1 MNKRLALIAPLA
13 LFLQSCG
20 SPEKAP
26 EPEPPPARTDS
37 QDIATIQRLEDTRA
51 PGAKVEPF
59 LSSASPAVRRRAALA
74 IGRIGDAGSV
84 GALAPLLDDGEI
96 KVAAEAAFALGLIKD
111 PSIAEPLRRHLDAA
125 NPDLRAMALQA
136 LSRLGRPGDLG
147 FAAARAGDPS
157 VRVRAEV
164 GMAVARMAAAAKE
177 ADDLA
182 RVRDAVLAL
191 RPLLRDPDEAVRW
204 RTAYALSRVDAQ
216 HLAAEIEAATL
227 DQAPLVRAFATRA
240 LAKIQGAPARAFVRS
255 AGDADPRVAYEG
267 VAALATTTG
276 ADTAEAKEVL
286 EALQSAASGGESAKV
301 ARALQILG
309 ERGTATAGTLKAAS
323 RHPSPAVRGMALWAK
338 GFSKG
343 MEAFDECVAA
353 LKSADEGLR
362 RGAVRALVA
371 IGTDKAKSELSRVAA
386 GTDRLMQLEMLA
398 EIEETNKR
406 HPDLAAEWDGQL
418 ASLLDIPDAAI
429 RATVAS
435 VLEPR
440 AKETKWDVPLE
451 RAFRASA
458 GANLADAR
466 EAILAW
472 FEEAKRGRGVANEA
486 LTDESPAVRAQ
497 AAKTLEAAT
506 GEPVR
511 VEPAP
516 PRAVEATPVEEI
528 GWSTIVK
535 LETTRGDIRIRLLPD
550 AAPAMCSA
558 FLRLVKSGFYDGK
571 RWHRVVPNFV
581 IQGGDPRGD
590 GWGDAGFTLR
600 DEWSRET
607 FDAGVVGMATAGK
620 DTGSCQLFIMS
631 APAPHL
637 DGNYT
642 AFARVE
648 SGMDVVRAIEV
659 GDRIVR
665 AAVDR

>member
-1 MNKRLALIAPLA
+1 MNTRLALIAPLA

-26 EPEPPPARTDS
+26 EPEPPPARS
-37 QDIATIQRLEDTRA
+37 ASRDIADIQRLEDTRA
-51 PGAKVEPF
+51 PGANVEPF
-59 LSSASPAVRRRAALA
+59 LASADPAVRRRAALA
-74 IGRIGDAGSV
+74 IGRIGDV
-84 GALAPLLDDGEI
+84 KCVDALARLLDDSDL
-96 KVAAEAAFALGLIKD
+96 KVAAEAAFALGLVKD
-111 PSIAEPLRRHLDAA
+111 PAIAEPLGRKLDATD
-125 NPDLRAMALQA
+125 PDLRAMALQA
-136 LSRLGRPGDLG
+136 ISRLGRPGDLG
-147 FAAARAGDPS
+147 LAAARAADRS
-157 VRVRAEV
+157 AKVRAEA
-164 GMAVARMAAAAKE
+164 GMAVARMAAGAK
-177 ADDLA
+177 DDVDASRL
-182 RVRDAVLAL
+182 RDAVLAL
-191 RPLLRDPDEAVRW
+191 KPLLRDPDAAVRW
-204 RTAYALSRVDAQ
+204 RTAYALARVDGSP
-216 HLAAEIEAATL
+216 LAAEIEAATV
-227 DQAPLVRAFATRA
+227 DQDALVRAFATRA
-240 LAKIQGAPARAFVRS
+240 LAKIKGAPAKAFVRA

-276 ADTAEAKEVL
+276 ADVPEAGEVL
-286 EALQSAASGGESAKV
+286 EALQNAASGGESAKV
-301 ARALQILG
+301 ACALRILG
-309 ERGTATAGTLKAAS
+309 ERTMATAGTLKAAS

-338 GFSKG
+338 GFAKG
-343 MEAFDECVAA
+343 MEAFDESVAA

-371 IGTDKAKSELSRVAA
+371 IGTDKAKAELSRVAA

-398 EIEETNKR
+398 EIEATNKR
-406 HPDLAAEWDGQL
+406 HPDLAAEWDDQL
-418 ASLLDIPDAAI
+418 ASLLDVPDAAI

-435 VLEPR
+435 VLKPR

-472 FEEAKRGRGVANEA
+472 FEEAKRGRAVANEA
-486 LTDESPAVRAQ
+486 LADESPAVRAQ

-516 PRAVEATPVEEI
+516 PLAVEATPVEEI

-607 FDAGVVGMATAGK
+607 FDAGVVGMATSGK

>member
-1 MNKRLALIAPLA
+1 MNTRLALIAPLA

-20 SPEKAP
+20 SPEKTS
-26 EPEPPPARTDS
+26 EPEPPPSRTDS
-37 QDIATIQRLEDTRA
+37 QDIAAIQRLEDTRA
-51 PGAKVEPF
+51 PGAQVEPF
-59 LSSASPAVRRRAALA
+59 LSSAEPAVRRRAALA
-74 IGRIGDAGSV
+74 IGRIGDAKSID
-84 GALAPLLDDGEI
+84 ALAALLDDADL
-96 KVAAEAAFALGLIKD
+96 KVAAEAAFALGLVKD
-111 PSIAEPLRRHLDAA
+111 PAIAEPLRRKLDATD
-125 NPDLRAMALQA
+125 PDLRAMALQA
-136 LSRLGRPGDLG
+136 ISRLGRPGDLG
-147 FAAARAGDPS
+147 LAAARAADRS
-157 VRVRAEV
+157 AKVRAEA
-164 GMAVARMAAAAKE
+164 GMAVARMAAGAK
-177 ADDLA
+177 DDVDASRL
-182 RVRDAVLAL
+182 RDAVLAL
-191 RPLLRDPDEAVRW
+191 KPLLRDPDAAVRW
-204 RTAYALSRVDAQ
+204 RTAYALARVDGAP
-216 HLAAEIEAATL
+216 LAAEIEAATV
-227 DQAPLVRAFATRA
+227 DQDALVRAFATRA
-240 LAKIQGAPARAFVRS
+240 LAKLKDPPEAALMRS
-255 AGDADPRVAYEG
+255 AGDADPRVAWEG
-267 VAALATTTG
+267 VAALSAVTSG
-276 ADTAEAKEVL
+276 AVV
-286 EALQSAASGGESAKV
+286 EALLKAASGGESATV

-309 ERGTATAGTLKAAS
+309 ERGEATPGTLKAAS
-323 RHPSPAVRGMALWAK
+323 RHPSAAVRGMALWAK
-338 GFSKG
+338 AYGHG
-343 MEAFDECVAA
+343 MDAFDECVAA
-353 LKSADEGLR
+353 LKSPDEGLR
-362 RGAVRALVA
+362 RGAARALVA
-371 IGTDKAKSELSRVAA
+371 IGTDKAKAELMRVVL
-386 GTDRLMQLEMLA
+386 GTDRLMQMEMLG
-398 EIEETNKR
+398 EIEAKATR
-406 HPDLAAEWDGQL
+406 HPTLASEWDDIL
-418 ASLLDIPDAAI
+418 SSLLDIPDAAI

-435 VLEPR
+435 VLKPR

-472 FEEAKRGRGVANEA
+472 FEEAKRGRAVANEA
-486 LTDESPAVRAQ
+486 LADESPAVRAQ